1 MRQVT
6 INDVRYAVHTALD
19 AAFPDIPI
27 AGEEIKQNLNPPC
40 FFVKLL
46 EPAHTQELGRR
57 YMRYHY
63 FDVHYFADGRK
74 NADMYAMAEQ
84 LTAVLQQII
93 VAGRPVRG
101 INMRFQVIDEV
112 LHFFV
117 DYNFRVWAP
126 ANDDPKMQE
135 LDVTEG
141 IK

>member
-1 MRQVT
+1 MQQVT

-74 NADMYAMAEQ
+74 NEDMYAMAEQ

-117 DYNFRVWAP
+117 DYNFHVWAP
-126 ANDDPKMQE
+126 KADDPTME
-135 LDVTEG
+135 NLDVTEG